1 MRAIGESSL
10 RARKWGVTETEVAGV
25 VRAGQTVSSMVV
37 SSPGPT
43 ASQKNDVD
51 SHPGISDGQWGPR
64 RIVDEILGGKVFWSQ
79 CLWIYAR

>member
-25 VRAGQTVSSMVV
+25 VRAGPSMVV

-43 ASQKNDVD
+43 ASQKDVD
-51 SHPGISDGQWGPR
+51 SHPGISDGQWEQPR